1 MVNRIT
7 ITVILVSFAVL
18 AGCTMSTPPGP
29 PSIQLAPELTYYAW
43 VEYMPQSVLEA
54 FTAKYGV
61 SINYETYESEE
72 EAYENIRS
80 GKVYD
85 IVVLPPELIPDLIA
99 AGQLAEIDY
108 RNVPNFKYISAN
120 FRDLMFDPG
129 NRYSIPFHWGTTG
142 LLVRNDLVQEPV
154 THWADLWDERFAD
167 KVALWPI
174 PHAVVPIALKSLGYP
189 ANSEDPQ
196 QLEEA
201 LEQLLKLKQNSFFV
215 SNNNETIV
223 PVLASGEAV
232 IAYGWAYDAVVA
244 RQENLPI
251 SYILPGEGSLLWGD
265 NFVIPSSSPNKF
277 TAELFLNFILEPEIS
292 GQIVNESYYAM
303 AHDGAGDYI
312 EPEIL
317 RDPAIYPP
325 NEMLKTAEV
334 IMPLSPQGHRL
345 YADIWERLME
355 AGQQAP

>member
-1 MVNRIT
+1 MVYRIL
-7 ITVILVSFAVL
+7 IIAILASFTVL
-18 AGCTMSTPPGP
+18 AGCTISASPGP
-29 PSIQLAPELTYYAW
+29 TPIPLASELTYYAW

-72 EAYENIRS
+72 KAVENILS

-85 IVVLPPELIPDLIA
+85 IVVLPPELIPQLIA
-99 AGQLAEIDY
+99 AGQLAKIDY
-108 RNVPNFKYISAN
+108 QNVPNFKYISAN

-142 LLVRNDLVQEPV
+142 LLVRTDLVQEPV
-154 THWADLWDERFAD
+154 TRWTDLWDERFAH

-174 PHAVVPIALKSLGYP
+174 PQSVVPIALKSLGYP
-189 ANSEDPQ
+189 VNSEDPQ

-201 LEQLLKLKQNSFFV
+201 LEQLLKLKQNSLFW
-215 SNNNETIV
+215 SNSNETIV
-223 PVLASGEAV
+223 PVLASGQAV
-232 IAYGWAYDAVVA
+232 IAYGWAYDAFVA

-251 SYILPGEGSLLWGD
+251 SYILPEEGAILWGD
-265 NFVIPSSSPNKF
+265 NFVIPSNSPNKY

-303 AHDGAGDYI
+303 AHDGANNYI
-312 EPEIL
+312 KPEIL
-317 RDPAIYPP
+317 NDPAVYPP
-325 NEMLKTAEV
+325 NEMLQTAEV
-334 IMPLSPQGHRL
+334 IMPLSPRGQNL
-345 YADIWERLME
+345 YSDIWERLM
-355 AGQQAP
+355 AAQ